1 MIDILNTTDE
11 KENNEGFDSL
21 NLLASLSDEEILA
34 IQKAGQLK
42 NLCLALSVDLQPTTK
57 EESKTYDA

>member
-1 MIDILNTTDE
+1 MIDILNITDE
-11 KENNEGFDSL
+11 KEGDDGFDSL

-42 NLCLALSVDLQPTTK
+42 TFCLALSVDLQPLNK